1 MSRKKTIIKCLRVTQ
16 VRANIGTYYLLFTNS
31 RINPSARRDFFIPMA
46 ANQPQY
52 TGTWIPAHVM
62 EDANLSSTGKILYAM
77 IASFKHCYAS
87 NAYFAEKSSLTER
100 SIQRGLLEL
109 ETKEY
114 IIRSGN
120 NENRII
126 TALRDAPTSV
136 LPRHKRRSGHDINVT
151 PATTQ
156 TSPNNKVE
164 RKAIKKRAIFAELAS
179 DCLPAND
186 DMPVVFGSTVEAM
199 QNFIDDRKERKKP
212 MTARAVTLAFKRVYE
227 WYPNS
232 MADQVACINQSIEHG
247 WLGLFELKS
256 GGSAAAGTGVAKI

>member
-1 MSRKKTIIKCLRVTQ
+1 
-16 VRANIGTYYLLFTNS
+16 
-31 RINPSARRDFFIPMA
+31 MA
-46 ANQPQY
+46 ENQPQY
-52 TGTWIPAHVM
+52 TGTWIPAHIM
-62 EDANLSSTGKILYAM
+62 EDAELSSTGKLLYAM

-87 NAYFAEKSSLTER
+87 NAYFAKKSSLTER

-136 LPRHKRRSGHDINVT
+136 MVRQERHSSHDKNVT

-156 TSPNNKVE
+156 TSPNSKVE
-164 RKAIKKRAIFAELAS
+164 RKAKTKRAIFADKAIN
-179 DCLPAND
+179 CLPAPD
-186 DMPVVFGSTVEAM
+186 DLPVVFGSTVDAM

-212 MTARAVTLAFKRVYE
+212 MTVRAVTLAFKRVYE

-232 MADQVACINQSIEHG
+232 MEDQVACINQSIEHG

-256 GGSAAAGTGVAKI
+256 GGSQPAGNGVAKL